1 MLTNGVLPNPS
12 TNLQVQTGTGM
23 NVIVNPGFAVIEG
36 GLKYEETQRTLAVQA
51 ADTTYDRIDTV
62 VLRWNDNANAR
73 SCDLYVIQGTPAS
86 KPVRPELNRESSVYE
101 IGLADLFIAANSS
114 AISSARIA
122 DTRYESARC
131 GIISSIA
138 EFNSDTIYEQI
149 QADLAGFKAVEQAQ
163 FLAWFGAIKDQ
174 LSEDA
179 AGNLQ
184 LQINETNRAVKNNAE
199 FLEKL
204 KAVPVNNNILINSN
218 FANPVNQRGYD
229 GTITDKSM
237 YTIDRW
243 KLNAGQSF
251 NIDSNG
257 ITFKSGSTN
266 TYFVQKI
273 AAKDLFG
280 KIVSLSMKING
291 EIYSINNVLVNK
303 DERVVDLSIS
313 NGSILM
319 FIGYDSTDRYSIGVI
334 LYNGATPTI
343 EWAKLEYGEVATP
356 YVPRLY
362 DEELRLCQ
370 IYYTKFA
377 GSRAFNVWGIN
388 SASIRFAGF
397 LPHIMRIPPTVVIN
411 AIGISINGATTTID
425 DFEFNVSS
433 ISKSYVY
440 IDAIKGNHGLTFN
453 NCLSLVADFILDA
466 EL

>member
-1 MLTNGVLPNPS
+1 MSDLRTDYTNDILADE
-12 TNLQVQTGTGM
+12 M
-23 NVIVNPGFAVIEG
+23 NGKRRFKLVKSDGSAEIVSIEDVTE
-36 GLKYEETQRTLAVQA
+36 YEQLGSLFGAG
-51 ADTTYDRIDTV
+51 D
-62 VLRWNDNANAR
+62 
-73 SCDLYVIQGTPAS
+73 
-86 KPVRPELNRESSVYE
+86 LNRTNQVVNQVY
-101 IGLADLFIAANSS
+101 
-114 AISSARIA
+114 R
-122 DTRYESARC
+122 R
-131 GIISSIA
+131 
-138 EFNSDTIYEQI
+138 
-149 QADLAGFKAVEQAQ
+149 
-163 FLAWFGAIKDQ
+163 
-174 LSEDA
+174 
-179 AGNLQ
+179 
-184 LQINETNRAVKNNAE
+184 
-199 FLEKL
+199 
-204 KAVPVNNNILINSN
+204 PVNNNILINSN

-229 GTITDKSM
+229 GSVTNKGM

-257 ITFKSGSTN
+257 ITFKSGTAT

-273 AAKDLFG
+273 EAKALFE
-280 KIVSLSMKING
+280 KTVSLSMKING
-291 EIYSINNVLVNK
+291 KIYSLNNVLVNK

-319 FIGYDSTDRYSIGVI
+319 FIGYDSTDCYSIGVI

-377 GSRAFNVWGIN
+377 GSRAFNMWGIN

-425 DFEFNVSS
+425 DFEFNASS

-440 IDAIKGNHGLTFN
+440 IDAIKDNHGLTFN
-453 NCLSLVADFILDA
+453 DCLSLVADFILDA